1 MKEIKKTHLQQIP
14 WWIHIII
21 ATILYIGLT
30 YLIPTLHTETPWINS
45 LLSAAPLLAPIGTIA
60 FLLLGAKALYACPE
74 EKSGPPD
81 SKEGND

>member
-1 MKEIKKTHLQQIP
+1 MKEIKNAHSQKIP
-14 WWIHIII
+14 WWIYVII

-60 FLLLGAKALYACPE
+60 FLLLGAKALYAGPE
-74 EKSGPPD
+74 KKCNPPV
-81 SKEGND
+81 SKEVNE

>member
-45 LLSAAPLLAPIGTIA
+45 LLSAAPHLAPIGTIA
-60 FLLLGAKALYACPE
+60 FLLLGAKALCA
-74 EKSGPPD
+74 GPGKKCNPPV
-81 SKEGND
+81 SKEGNE